1 MIRFLVQAMLH
12 DSVLKVNRI
21 GIKLIYFVVCNVDL
35 LSSKTNLDYLIA
47 NLIALFNDQQ
57 GALK

>member
-1 MIRFLVQAMLH
+1 MLH

-57 GALK
+57 GVLRIEVQ